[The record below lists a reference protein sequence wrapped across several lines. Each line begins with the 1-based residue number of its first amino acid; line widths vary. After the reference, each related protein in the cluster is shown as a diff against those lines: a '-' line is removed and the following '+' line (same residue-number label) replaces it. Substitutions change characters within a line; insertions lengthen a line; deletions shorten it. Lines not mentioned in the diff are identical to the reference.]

1 MRKQTHFKKV
11 VSFALA
17 AAMAVS
23 VCTAALADE
32 ATNGATN
39 EAAASEQI
47 ETKSADETEN
57 DVDALTAEE
66 GGQPAGLAAEGE
78 TQVENVAYIGEQ
90 GYPSLA
96 AAFAAVQNGEIV
108 LVKQDCDM
116 PDQII
121 ISGNKS
127 VTLDL
132 GDSTVSATNGIH
144 VMNGATLTIK
154 GNGVYKHESNSSNA
168 FNVWGY
174 TTYENDGAID
184 ESKAIRSTVTVESG
198 TITAAGG
205 GAGIGMWGNGA
216 TVNINGGKVESVFK
230 NNDVDGGF
238 AIAGNGIRNGKTCNG
253 GTELNIN
260 GGEITSVQDC
270 AIYLPQIGV
279 TNITGGTIRGWS
291 GIEMD
296 SGTLNISGGK
306 IESTYQGDG
315 TRKYKP
321 AGDGNYNFGAA
332 IAVVSKGNQSAM
344 GYAGH
349 MNVNI
354 TGGEIVS
361 ASYYAI
367 DEYNLPYV
375 QNPDGKQSVA
385 YVDSFKISGDA
396 KIGGAKGAV
405 LSDNIKNFIS
415 SGNFTHEISEDYIAE
430 GKICKVTTDANY
442 PYVVG
447 EKVVDVKPAEPEKTE
462 VAGKTEDIKSE
473 DVDKNKVV
481 NAAAST
487 TITDSADASV
497 SDVAKEVTNSA
508 TVTVRGKDVA
518 IDSTEASEA
527 AKDAISSAVADNK
540 DFDPNA
546 KKKDI
551 TIVAVPKLVV
561 EPKAATDNETDKSM
575 TFDISMVY
583 DVKATVADTVD
594 KMNNQNT
601 VTLEKNK
608 EMPAEQ
614 VPTVAISL
622 DVSALKI
629 PEGQK
634 VFVRHV
640 KEDGTVYYYEAETK
654 TESGIVKT
662 ITFVNP
668 DGFSE
673 FTVMANKTVTVTIDG
688 KEYALSAAD
697 IGKGFEIAK
706 KDYCDWKGVS
716 FKGIEGVYTTLTKE
730 LYDKAANGQKLEGTN
745 VFEQVWFPPEEPT
758 PAPTAAPTATPA
770 PVEAAPATTAAPTAT
785 PDDSQYYT
793 CVACGHHNWTATA
806 DGYKCN
812 TCGHLETKQISGY
825 KNVKGTYAPTASS
838 AKTAAATASTI
849 PQTSDEMP
857 IVPIAIIAIAALLG
871 LGVTAYMKKKQN

>member
-32 ATNGATN
+32 ATTEATKK
-39 EAAASEQI
+39 AAASEQVETQSDG
-47 ETKSADETEN
+47 ETKDKAVMLTGEADPQ
-57 DVDALTAEE
+57 DA
-66 GGQPAGLAAEGE
+66 
-78 TQVENVAYIGEQ
+78 NVAYVDSDTSKTYTTLQDAINN
-90 GYPSLA
+90 A
-96 AAFAAVQNGEIV
+96 ADQVV
-108 LVKQDCDM
+108 LTSDVTE
-116 PDQII
+116 
-121 ISGNKS
+121 S
-127 VTLDL
+127 VTIPAGKSIQLNLNDHKI
-132 GDSTVSATNGIH
+132 TNTADKHTITN
-144 VMNGATLTIK
+144 NGTLTIT
-154 GNGVYKHESNSSNA
+154 GNGTVD
-168 FNVWGY
+168 NVSHGRAALY
-174 TTYENDGAID
+174 NEKDATAI
-184 ESKAIRSTVTVESG
+184 VESG
-198 TITAAGG
+198 TFTRSQEAGTPS
-205 GAGIGMWGNGA
+205 GNGGNSWY
-216 TVNINGGKVESVFK
+216 VVY
-230 NNDVDGGF
+230 NDGTLTF
-238 AIAGNGIRNGKTCNG
+238 NG
-253 GTELNIN
+253 GTVEATGKFSSLVVSGQNNASAVMTIN
-260 GGEITSVQDC
+260 NGNFNNDFIVIKAEGGT
-270 AIYLPQIGV
+270 
-279 TNITGGTIRGWS
+279 TNITGGTFNSPEQTLQSW
-291 GIEMD
+291 D
-296 SGTLNISGGK
+296 SITTVTGGTLNGAISSWVW
-306 IESTYQGDG
+306 ENSTTNGV
-315 TRKYKP
+315 T
-321 AGDGNYNFGAA
+321 
-332 IAVVSKGNQSAM
+332 
-344 GYAGH
+344 
-349 MNVNI
+349 
-354 TGGEIVS
+354 
-361 ASYYAI
+361 
-367 DEYNLPYV
+367 
-375 QNPDGKQSVA
+375 
-385 YVDSFKISGDA
+385 ISGDA
-396 KIGGAKGAV
+396 VVNGNLTAANYDNKSSIASSITINGGKINGELKKRNINDAADATYIGAKFEVTAGTFTKKFSASY
-405 LSDNIKNFIS
+405 LA
-415 SGNFTHEISEDYIAE
+415 SGLALKENADGTY
-430 GKICKVTTDANY
+430 T
-442 PYVVG
+442 VG
-447 EKVVDVKPAEPEKTE
+447 EKTVDTKPAEPEKTE
-462 VAGKTEDIKSE
+462 VSDNAESKVEVKKEDNITASEVVEAAKSTEIVSKD
-473 DVDKNKVV
+473 DATTDKI
-481 NAAAST
+481 SQ
-487 TITDSADASV
+487 
-497 SDVAKEVTNSA
+497 EVTNSA
-508 TVTVRGKDVA
+508 TVTVKGKDVA
-518 IDSTEASEA
+518 IGSTEAAEA
-527 AKDAISSAVADNK
+527 AKGAISAAATDSSKN
-540 DFDPNA
+540 FDPDAEN
-546 KKKDI
+546 KDI

-561 EPKAATDNETDKSM
+561 EPKAAANNDTDVSM
-575 TFDISMVY
+575 TFDIKMLY
-583 DVKATVADTVD
+583 DVKATVADDVKNMTET
-594 KMNNQNT
+594 NT

-608 EMPAEQ
+608 EMPAGQ

-629 PEGQK
+629 PEGLK

-770 PVEAAPATTAAPTAT
+770 PVEAAPAATAAPTAT

-806 DGYKCN
+806 DGYKCD

-838 AKTAAATASTI
+838 AKTAAATTSTI

>member
-32 ATNGATN
+32 ATTEATKK
-39 EAAASEQI
+39 AAASEQVETQSDR
-47 ETKSADETEN
+47 ETKDKAVMLTGEADPQ
-57 DVDALTAEE
+57 DA
-66 GGQPAGLAAEGE
+66 
-78 TQVENVAYIGEQ
+78 NVAYVDNDTSKTYTTLQDAITNANDQ
-90 GYPSLA
+90 
-96 AAFAAVQNGEIV
+96 IV
-108 LVKQDCDM
+108 LTSDVTE
-116 PDQII
+116 
-121 ISGNKS
+121 S
-127 VTLDL
+127 VTIPAGKSIQLNLNDHKI
-132 GDSTVSATNGIH
+132 TNTAGQHTITN
-144 VMNGATLTIK
+144 NGTLTIT
-154 GNGVYKHESNSSNA
+154 GNGTVD
-168 FNVWGY
+168 NVSHACAALY
-174 TTYENDGAID
+174 NEKDATAI
-184 ESKAIRSTVTVESG
+184 VESG
-198 TITAAGG
+198 TFTRSQEAGTPS
-205 GAGIGMWGNGA
+205 GNGGNSWY
-216 TVNINGGKVESVFK
+216 VVY
-230 NNDVDGGF
+230 NDGTLTF
-238 AIAGNGIRNGKTCNG
+238 NG
-253 GTELNIN
+253 GTVEATGKFSSLVVSGQNNASAVMTIN
-260 GGEITSVQDC
+260 NGNFNNDFIVIKAEGGT
-270 AIYLPQIGV
+270 
-279 TNITGGTIRGWS
+279 TNITGGTFNSPEQTLQSW
-291 GIEMD
+291 D
-296 SGTLNISGGK
+296 SITTVTGGTLNGAISSWVW
-306 IESTYQGDG
+306 ENSTTNGV
-315 TRKYKP
+315 T
-321 AGDGNYNFGAA
+321 
-332 IAVVSKGNQSAM
+332 
-344 GYAGH
+344 
-349 MNVNI
+349 
-354 TGGEIVS
+354 
-361 ASYYAI
+361 
-367 DEYNLPYV
+367 
-375 QNPDGKQSVA
+375 
-385 YVDSFKISGDA
+385 ISGDA
-396 KIGGAKGAV
+396 VVNGNLTAANYDNKSSIASSITINGGKINGELKKRNIDDAADATYTGAK
-405 LSDNIKNFIS
+405 F
-415 SGNFTHEISEDYIAE
+415 
-430 GKICKVTTDANY
+430 KVTAGTFTKKFSASYLASGLALKENADGTY
-442 PYVVG
+442 TVG
-447 EKVVDVKPAEPEKTE
+447 EKTVETKPAEPEKTE
-462 VAGKTEDIKSE
+462 VSDNAESKVEVKKEDNITASEVVEAAKSTEIVSKD
-473 DVDKNKVV
+473 DATTDKI
-481 NAAAST
+481 SQ
-487 TITDSADASV
+487 
-497 SDVAKEVTNSA
+497 EVTNSA
-508 TVTVRGKDVA
+508 TVTVKGKDVA
-518 IDSTEASEA
+518 IGSTEAAEA
-527 AKDAISSAVADNK
+527 AKDAISAAATDSSKN
-540 DFDPNA
+540 FDPDAEN
-546 KKKDI
+546 KDI

-561 EPKAATDNETDKSM
+561 EPKAAANNDTDVSM
-575 TFDISMVY
+575 TFDIKMLY
-583 DVKATVADTVD
+583 DVKATVADDVKNMTES
-594 KMNNQNT
+594 NT

-654 TESGIVKT
+654 TENGIVKT

-770 PVEAAPATTAAPTAT
+770 PVEAAPAATAAPTAT

-806 DGYKCN
+806 DGYKCD

-825 KNVKGTYAPTASS
+825 KNVKGTYAPTVSS
-838 AKTAAATASTI
+838 AKTAAATDSTI

>member
-32 ATNGATN
+32 ATTEATKK
-39 EAAASEQI
+39 AAASEQVETQSDG
-47 ETKSADETEN
+47 ETKDKAVMLTGEADPQ
-57 DVDALTAEE
+57 DA
-66 GGQPAGLAAEGE
+66 
-78 TQVENVAYIGEQ
+78 NVAYVDSDTSKTYTTLQDAINN
-90 GYPSLA
+90 A
-96 AAFAAVQNGEIV
+96 ANQVV
-108 LVKQDCDM
+108 LTSNVTE
-116 PDQII
+116 
-121 ISGNKS
+121 S
-127 VTLDL
+127 VTIPAGKSIQLNLNDHKI
-132 GDSTVSATNGIH
+132 TNTADKHTITN
-144 VMNGATLTIK
+144 NGTLTIT
-154 GNGVYKHESNSSNA
+154 GNGTVD
-168 FNVWGY
+168 NVSHGRAALY
-174 TTYENDGAID
+174 NEKDATAI
-184 ESKAIRSTVTVESG
+184 VESG
-198 TITAAGG
+198 TFTRSQEAGTPS
-205 GAGIGMWGNGA
+205 GNGGNSWY
-216 TVNINGGKVESVFK
+216 VVY
-230 NNDVDGGF
+230 NDGTLTF
-238 AIAGNGIRNGKTCNG
+238 NG
-253 GTELNIN
+253 GTVEATGKFSSLVVSGQNNASAVMTIN
-260 GGEITSVQDC
+260 NGNFNNDFIVIKAEGGT
-270 AIYLPQIGV
+270 
-279 TNITGGTIRGWS
+279 TNITGGTFNSPEQTLQSW
-291 GIEMD
+291 D
-296 SGTLNISGGK
+296 SITTVTGGTLNGAISSWVW
-306 IESTYQGDG
+306 ENSTTNGV
-315 TRKYKP
+315 T
-321 AGDGNYNFGAA
+321 
-332 IAVVSKGNQSAM
+332 
-344 GYAGH
+344 
-349 MNVNI
+349 
-354 TGGEIVS
+354 
-361 ASYYAI
+361 
-367 DEYNLPYV
+367 
-375 QNPDGKQSVA
+375 
-385 YVDSFKISGDA
+385 ISGDA
-396 KIGGAKGAV
+396 VVNGNLTAANYDNKSSIASSITINGGKINGELKKRNIDDAADATYTGAKFEVTAGTFTKKFSASY
-405 LSDNIKNFIS
+405 LA
-415 SGNFTHEISEDYIAE
+415 SGLALKENADGTY
-430 GKICKVTTDANY
+430 T
-442 PYVVG
+442 VG
-447 EKVVDVKPAEPEKTE
+447 EKTVDTKPAKPEKTE
-462 VAGKTEDIKSE
+462 VSDNAESKVEVKKEDNITASEVVEAAKSTEIVSKD
-473 DVDKNKVV
+473 DATTDKI
-481 NAAAST
+481 SQ
-487 TITDSADASV
+487 
-497 SDVAKEVTNSA
+497 EVTNSA
-508 TVTVRGKDVA
+508 TVTVKGKDVA
-518 IDSTEASEA
+518 IGSTEAAEA
-527 AKDAISSAVADNK
+527 AKGAISAAATDSSKN
-540 DFDPNA
+540 FDPDAEN
-546 KKKDI
+546 KDI

-561 EPKAATDNETDKSM
+561 EPKAAANNDTDVSM
-575 TFDISMVY
+575 TFDIKMLY
-583 DVKATVADTVD
+583 DVKATVADDVKNMTET
-594 KMNNQNT
+594 NT

-629 PEGQK
+629 PADQK

-770 PVEAAPATTAAPTAT
+770 PVEAAPAATAAPTAT

-806 DGYKCN
+806 DGYKCD

-825 KNVKGTYAPTASS
+825 KNVKGTYAPTVSS

-871 LGVTAYMKKKQN
+871 LGVTAYMKKKRN

>member
-32 ATNGATN
+32 ATTEATKK
-39 EAAASEQI
+39 AAASAQVETQSDE
-47 ETKSADETEN
+47 ETKDKAVMLTGEADPQ
-57 DVDALTAEE
+57 DA
-66 GGQPAGLAAEGE
+66 
-78 TQVENVAYIGEQ
+78 NVAYVDSDTSKTYTTLQDAINN
-90 GYPSLA
+90 A
-96 AAFAAVQNGEIV
+96 ADQVV
-108 LVKQDCDM
+108 LTSNVTE
-116 PDQII
+116 
-121 ISGNKS
+121 S
-127 VTLDL
+127 VTIPAGKSIQLNLNDHKI
-132 GDSTVSATNGIH
+132 TNTADKHTITN
-144 VMNGATLTIK
+144 NGTLTIT
-154 GNGVYKHESNSSNA
+154 GNGTVD
-168 FNVWGY
+168 NVSHACAALY
-174 TTYENDGAID
+174 NEKDATAI
-184 ESKAIRSTVTVESG
+184 VESG
-198 TITAAGG
+198 TFTRSQEAGTPS
-205 GAGIGMWGNGA
+205 GNGGNSWY
-216 TVNINGGKVESVFK
+216 VVY
-230 NNDVDGGF
+230 NDGTLTF
-238 AIAGNGIRNGKTCNG
+238 NG
-253 GTELNIN
+253 GTVEATGKFSSLVVSGQNNASAVMTIN
-260 GGEITSVQDC
+260 NGNFNNDFIVIKAEGGT
-270 AIYLPQIGV
+270 
-279 TNITGGTIRGWS
+279 TNITGGTFNSPEQTLQSW
-291 GIEMD
+291 D
-296 SGTLNISGGK
+296 SITTVTGGTLNGAISSWVW
-306 IESTYQGDG
+306 ENSTTNGV
-315 TRKYKP
+315 T
-321 AGDGNYNFGAA
+321 
-332 IAVVSKGNQSAM
+332 
-344 GYAGH
+344 
-349 MNVNI
+349 
-354 TGGEIVS
+354 
-361 ASYYAI
+361 
-367 DEYNLPYV
+367 
-375 QNPDGKQSVA
+375 
-385 YVDSFKISGDA
+385 ISGDA
-396 KIGGAKGAV
+396 VVNGNLTAANYDNKSSIASSITINGGKINGELKKRNINDAADATYIGAKFEVTAGTFTKKFSASY
-405 LSDNIKNFIS
+405 LA
-415 SGNFTHEISEDYIAE
+415 SGLALKENADGTY
-430 GKICKVTTDANY
+430 T
-442 PYVVG
+442 VG
-447 EKVVDVKPAEPEKTE
+447 EKTVDTKPAEPEKTE
-462 VAGKTEDIKSE
+462 VSDNAESKVEVKKEDNITASEVVEAAKSTEIVSKD
-473 DVDKNKVV
+473 DATTDKI
-481 NAAAST
+481 SQ
-487 TITDSADASV
+487 
-497 SDVAKEVTNSA
+497 EVTNSA
-508 TVTVRGKDVA
+508 TVTVKGKDVA
-518 IDSTEASEA
+518 IGSTEAAEA
-527 AKDAISSAVADNK
+527 AKGAISAAATDSSKN
-540 DFDPNA
+540 FDPDAEN
-546 KKKDI
+546 KDI

-561 EPKAATDNETDKSM
+561 EPKAAANNDTDVSM
-575 TFDISMVY
+575 TFDIKMLY
-583 DVKATVADTVD
+583 DVKATVADDVKNMTES
-594 KMNNQNT
+594 NT

-622 DVSALKI
+622 NVSALKI

-640 KEDGTVYYYEAETK
+640 KDDGTVYYYEAETK

-673 FTVMANKTVTVTIDG
+673 FTVMANKSVTVTIDG

-770 PVEAAPATTAAPTAT
+770 PVEAAPAATAAPTAT

-806 DGYKCN
+806 DGYKCD

>member
-32 ATNGATN
+32 ATTEATKK
-39 EAAASEQI
+39 AAASEQVETQSDG
-47 ETKSADETEN
+47 ETKDKAVMLTGEADPQ
-57 DVDALTAEE
+57 DA
-66 GGQPAGLAAEGE
+66 
-78 TQVENVAYIGEQ
+78 NVAYVDSDTSKTYTTLQDAINN
-90 GYPSLA
+90 A
-96 AAFAAVQNGEIV
+96 ADQVV
-108 LVKQDCDM
+108 LTSNVTE
-116 PDQII
+116 
-121 ISGNKS
+121 S
-127 VTLDL
+127 VTIPAGKSIQLNLNDHKI
-132 GDSTVSATNGIH
+132 TNTADKHTITN
-144 VMNGATLTIK
+144 NGTLTIT
-154 GNGVYKHESNSSNA
+154 GNGTVD
-168 FNVWGY
+168 NVSHGRAALY
-174 TTYENDGAID
+174 NEKDATAI
-184 ESKAIRSTVTVESG
+184 VESG
-198 TITAAGG
+198 TFTRSQEAGTPS
-205 GAGIGMWGNGA
+205 GNGGNSWY
-216 TVNINGGKVESVFK
+216 VVY
-230 NNDVDGGF
+230 NDGTLTF
-238 AIAGNGIRNGKTCNG
+238 NG
-253 GTELNIN
+253 GTVEATGKFSSLVVSGQNNASAVMTIN
-260 GGEITSVQDC
+260 NGNFNNDFIVIKAEGGT
-270 AIYLPQIGV
+270 
-279 TNITGGTIRGWS
+279 TNITGGTFNSPEQTLQSW
-291 GIEMD
+291 D
-296 SGTLNISGGK
+296 SITTVTGGTLNGAISSWVW
-306 IESTYQGDG
+306 ENSTTNGV
-315 TRKYKP
+315 T
-321 AGDGNYNFGAA
+321 
-332 IAVVSKGNQSAM
+332 
-344 GYAGH
+344 
-349 MNVNI
+349 
-354 TGGEIVS
+354 
-361 ASYYAI
+361 
-367 DEYNLPYV
+367 
-375 QNPDGKQSVA
+375 
-385 YVDSFKISGDA
+385 ISGDA
-396 KIGGAKGAV
+396 VVNGNLTAANYDNKSSIASSITINGGKINGELKKRNIDDAADATYTGAKFEVTAGTFTKKFSASY
-405 LSDNIKNFIS
+405 LA
-415 SGNFTHEISEDYIAE
+415 SGLALKENADGTY
-430 GKICKVTTDANY
+430 T
-442 PYVVG
+442 VG
-447 EKVVDVKPAEPEKTE
+447 EKTVDTKPAEPEKTE
-462 VAGKTEDIKSE
+462 VPDNAESKVEVKKEDNITASEVVDAAKSTEIVSKGDATT
-473 DVDKNKVV
+473 DKI
-481 NAAAST
+481 SQ
-487 TITDSADASV
+487 
-497 SDVAKEVTNSA
+497 EVTNSA
-508 TVTVRGKDVA
+508 TVTVSGKDVA
-518 IDSTEASEA
+518 IGSTEAAEA
-527 AKDAISSAVADNK
+527 AKVAISAAATDSSKN
-540 DFDPNA
+540 FDPDAEN
-546 KKKDI
+546 KDI

-561 EPKAATDNETDKSM
+561 EPKAAANNDTDVSM
-575 TFDISMVY
+575 TFDIKMLY
-583 DVKATVADTVD
+583 DVKATVADDVKNMTES
-594 KMNNQNT
+594 NT

-673 FTVMANKTVTVTIDG
+673 FTVMANKSVTVTIDG

-770 PVEAAPATTAAPTAT
+770 PVEAAPAATAAPTAT

-806 DGYKCN
+806 DGYKCD
-812 TCGHLETKQISGY
+812 TCGHLETKHISGY

>member
-32 ATNGATN
+32 ATTEATK
-39 EAAASEQI
+39 EAAASEQVETQSDG
-47 ETKSADETEN
+47 ETKDKA
-57 DVDALTAEE
+57 VMLT
-66 GGQPAGLAAEGE
+66 GE
-78 TQVENVAYIGEQ
+78 TDPQDANVAYVDNDTNNAYKTLQDAITNANDQ
-90 GYPSLA
+90 
-96 AAFAAVQNGEIV
+96 IV
-108 LVKQDCDM
+108 LTSDVTE
-116 PDQII
+116 
-121 ISGNKS
+121 S
-127 VTLDL
+127 VTIPAGKSIQLNLNDHKI
-132 GDSTVSATNGIH
+132 TNTAGQHTITN
-144 VMNGATLTIK
+144 NGTLTIA
-154 GNGVYKHESNSSNA
+154 GNGTVD
-168 FNVWGY
+168 NVSHGRAALY
-174 TTYENDGAID
+174 NEKDATAI
-184 ESKAIRSTVTVESG
+184 VESG
-198 TITAAGG
+198 TFTRSQEAGTPS
-205 GAGIGMWGNGA
+205 GNGGNSWY
-216 TVNINGGKVESVFK
+216 VVY
-230 NNDVDGGF
+230 NDGTLTF
-238 AIAGNGIRNGKTCNG
+238 NG
-253 GTELNIN
+253 GTVEATGKFSSLVVSGQKDSSAVMTIN
-260 GGEITSVQDC
+260 NGNFNNDFIVIKAEGGT
-270 AIYLPQIGV
+270 
-279 TNITGGTIRGWS
+279 TNITGGTFNSPEQTLQSW
-291 GIEMD
+291 D
-296 SGTLNISGGK
+296 SITTVTGGTLNGAISSWVW
-306 IESTYQGDG
+306 EDSTTNGV
-315 TRKYKP
+315 T
-321 AGDGNYNFGAA
+321 
-332 IAVVSKGNQSAM
+332 
-344 GYAGH
+344 
-349 MNVNI
+349 
-354 TGGEIVS
+354 
-361 ASYYAI
+361 
-367 DEYNLPYV
+367 
-375 QNPDGKQSVA
+375 
-385 YVDSFKISGDA
+385 ISGDA
-396 KIGGAKGAV
+396 VVNGNLTAANYDNKSSIASSITINGGKINGELKKRNIDDAADATYTGAKFEVTAGTFTKKFSASY
-405 LSDNIKNFIS
+405 LA
-415 SGNFTHEISEDYIAE
+415 SGLALKENADGTY
-430 GKICKVTTDANY
+430 T
-442 PYVVG
+442 VG
-447 EKVVDVKPAEPEKTE
+447 EKTVDTKPAEPGKTE
-462 VAGKTEDIKSE
+462 VSDNAESKVEVKKEDNITASEVVDAAKSTEIVSKD
-473 DVDKNKVV
+473 DATTDKI
-481 NAAAST
+481 SQ
-487 TITDSADASV
+487 
-497 SDVAKEVTNSA
+497 EVTNSA
-508 TVTVRGKDVA
+508 TVTVKGKDVA

-527 AKDAISSAVADNK
+527 AKGAISAAATDSSKN
-540 DFDPNA
+540 FDPDAEN
-546 KKKDI
+546 KDI

-561 EPKAATDNETDKSM
+561 EPKAAANNDTDVSM
-575 TFDISMVY
+575 TFDIKMLY
-583 DVKATVADTVD
+583 DVKATVADDVKNMTES
-594 KMNNQNT
+594 NT

-654 TESGIVKT
+654 TENGIVKT

-806 DGYKCN
+806 DGYKCD
-812 TCGHLETKQISGY
+812 TCGHLETKQISSY

>member
-32 ATNGATN
+32 ATTEATKK
-39 EAAASEQI
+39 AAASEQVETQSDG
-47 ETKSADETEN
+47 ETKDKAVMLTGEADPQ
-57 DVDALTAEE
+57 DA
-66 GGQPAGLAAEGE
+66 
-78 TQVENVAYIGEQ
+78 NVAYVDSDTSKTYTTLQDAINN
-90 GYPSLA
+90 A
-96 AAFAAVQNGEIV
+96 ADQVV
-108 LVKQDCDM
+108 LTSNVTE
-116 PDQII
+116 
-121 ISGNKS
+121 S
-127 VTLDL
+127 VTIPAGKSIQLNLNDHKI
-132 GDSTVSATNGIH
+132 TNTADKHTITN
-144 VMNGATLTIK
+144 NGTLTIT
-154 GNGVYKHESNSSNA
+154 GNGTVD
-168 FNVWGY
+168 NVSHGRAALY
-174 TTYENDGAID
+174 NEKDATAI
-184 ESKAIRSTVTVESG
+184 VESG
-198 TITAAGG
+198 TFTRSQEAGTPS
-205 GAGIGMWGNGA
+205 GNGGNSWY
-216 TVNINGGKVESVFK
+216 VVY
-230 NNDVDGGF
+230 NDGTLTF
-238 AIAGNGIRNGKTCNG
+238 NG
-253 GTELNIN
+253 GTVEATGKFSSLVVSGQNNASAVMTIN
-260 GGEITSVQDC
+260 NGNFNNDFIVIKAEGGT
-270 AIYLPQIGV
+270 
-279 TNITGGTIRGWS
+279 TNITGGTFNSPEQTLQSW
-291 GIEMD
+291 D
-296 SGTLNISGGK
+296 SITTVTGGTLNGAISSWVW
-306 IESTYQGDG
+306 ENSTTNGV
-315 TRKYKP
+315 T
-321 AGDGNYNFGAA
+321 
-332 IAVVSKGNQSAM
+332 
-344 GYAGH
+344 
-349 MNVNI
+349 
-354 TGGEIVS
+354 
-361 ASYYAI
+361 
-367 DEYNLPYV
+367 
-375 QNPDGKQSVA
+375 
-385 YVDSFKISGDA
+385 ISGDA
-396 KIGGAKGAV
+396 VVNGNLTAANYDNKSSIASSITINGGKINGELKKRNIDDAADATYTGAKFEVTAGTFTKKFSASY
-405 LSDNIKNFIS
+405 LA
-415 SGNFTHEISEDYIAE
+415 SGLALKENADGTY
-430 GKICKVTTDANY
+430 T
-442 PYVVG
+442 VG
-447 EKVVDVKPAEPEKTE
+447 EKTVDTKPAKPEKTE
-462 VAGKTEDIKSE
+462 VSDNAESKVEVKKEDNITASEVVEAAKSTEIVSKD
-473 DVDKNKVV
+473 DATTDKI
-481 NAAAST
+481 SQ
-487 TITDSADASV
+487 
-497 SDVAKEVTNSA
+497 EVTNSA
-508 TVTVRGKDVA
+508 TVTVKGKDVA
-518 IDSTEASEA
+518 IGSTEAAEA
-527 AKDAISSAVADNK
+527 AKGAISAAATDSSKN
-540 DFDPNA
+540 FDPDAEN
-546 KKKDI
+546 KDI

-561 EPKAATDNETDKSM
+561 EPKAAANNDTNVSM
-575 TFDISMVY
+575 TFDIKMLY
-583 DVKATVADTVD
+583 DVKATVADDVKNMTET
-594 KMNNQNT
+594 NT

-640 KEDGTVYYYEAETK
+640 KEDGTVYYYETETK
-654 TESGIVKT
+654 TENGIVKT

-770 PVEAAPATTAAPTAT
+770 PVEAAPAATAAPTATPAPT

-806 DGYKCN
+806 DGYKCD
-812 TCGHLETKQISGY
+812 TCGHLETKQISGC

>member
-47 ETKSADETEN
+47 KTQSDWETKDKAVMLTGEADPQ
-57 DVDALTAEE
+57 DA
-66 GGQPAGLAAEGE
+66 
-78 TQVENVAYIGEQ
+78 NVAYVDSDTSKTYTTLQDAITNAKDQ
-90 GYPSLA
+90 
-96 AAFAAVQNGEIV
+96 VV
-108 LVKQDCDM
+108 LTSDVTE
-116 PDQII
+116 
-121 ISGNKS
+121 S
-127 VTLDL
+127 VTIPAGKSIQLNLNDHKI
-132 GDSTVSATNGIH
+132 TNTADKHTITN
-144 VMNGATLTIK
+144 NGTLTIA
-154 GNGVYKHESNSSNA
+154 GNGTVD
-168 FNVWGY
+168 NVSHGRAALY
-174 TTYENDGAID
+174 NEKDATAI
-184 ESKAIRSTVTVESG
+184 VESG
-198 TITAAGG
+198 TFTRSQEAGTPS
-205 GAGIGMWGNGA
+205 GNGGNSWY
-216 TVNINGGKVESVFK
+216 VVY
-230 NNDVDGGF
+230 NDGTLTF
-238 AIAGNGIRNGKTCNG
+238 NG
-253 GTELNIN
+253 GTVEATGKFSSLVVSGQNNASAVMTIN
-260 GGEITSVQDC
+260 NGNFNNDFIVIKAEGGT
-270 AIYLPQIGV
+270 
-279 TNITGGTIRGWS
+279 TNITGGTFNSPEQTLQSW
-291 GIEMD
+291 D
-296 SGTLNISGGK
+296 SITTVTGGTLNGAISSWVW
-306 IESTYQGDG
+306 EDSTTNGV
-315 TRKYKP
+315 T
-321 AGDGNYNFGAA
+321 
-332 IAVVSKGNQSAM
+332 
-344 GYAGH
+344 
-349 MNVNI
+349 
-354 TGGEIVS
+354 
-361 ASYYAI
+361 
-367 DEYNLPYV
+367 
-375 QNPDGKQSVA
+375 
-385 YVDSFKISGDA
+385 ISGDA
-396 KIGGAKGAV
+396 VVNGNLTAANYDNKSSIASSITINGGKINGELKKRNIDDAADATYTGAKFEVTAGTFTKKFSASY
-405 LSDNIKNFIS
+405 LA
-415 SGNFTHEISEDYIAE
+415 SGLALKENADGTY
-430 GKICKVTTDANY
+430 T
-442 PYVVG
+442 VG
-447 EKVVDVKPAEPEKTE
+447 EKTVETKPAEPEKTE
-462 VAGKTEDIKSE
+462 VSDNAESKVEVKKEDNITASEVVEAAKSTEIVSKD
-473 DVDKNKVV
+473 DATTDKI
-481 NAAAST
+481 SQ
-487 TITDSADASV
+487 
-497 SDVAKEVTNSA
+497 EVTNSA
-508 TVTVRGKDVA
+508 TVTVKGKDVA
-518 IDSTEASEA
+518 IGSTEAAEA
-527 AKDAISSAVADNK
+527 AKGAISAAATDSSKN
-540 DFDPNA
+540 FDPDAEN
-546 KKKDI
+546 KDI

-561 EPKAATDNETDKSM
+561 EPKAAANNDTDVSM
-575 TFDISMVY
+575 TFDIKMLY
-583 DVKATVADTVD
+583 DVKATVADDVKNMTET
-594 KMNNQNT
+594 NT

-608 EMPAEQ
+608 EMPAGQ

-770 PVEAAPATTAAPTAT
+770 PVEAAPAATAAPTAT

-806 DGYKCN
+806 DGYKCD

-838 AKTAAATASTI
+838 AKTAAATTSTI

>member
-32 ATNGATN
+32 ATTEATKK
-39 EAAASEQI
+39 AAASEQVETQSDG
-47 ETKSADETEN
+47 ETKDKAVMLTGEADPQ
-57 DVDALTAEE
+57 DA
-66 GGQPAGLAAEGE
+66 
-78 TQVENVAYIGEQ
+78 NVAYVDSDTSKTYTTLQDAINN
-90 GYPSLA
+90 A
-96 AAFAAVQNGEIV
+96 ADQVV
-108 LVKQDCDM
+108 LTSNVTE
-116 PDQII
+116 
-121 ISGNKS
+121 S
-127 VTLDL
+127 VTIPAGKSIQLNLNDHKI
-132 GDSTVSATNGIH
+132 TNTADKHTITN
-144 VMNGATLTIK
+144 NGTLTIT
-154 GNGVYKHESNSSNA
+154 GNGTVD
-168 FNVWGY
+168 NVSHGRAALY
-174 TTYENDGAID
+174 NEKDATAI
-184 ESKAIRSTVTVESG
+184 VESG
-198 TITAAGG
+198 TFTRSQEAGTPS
-205 GAGIGMWGNGA
+205 GNGGNSLY
-216 TVNINGGKVESVFK
+216 VVY
-230 NNDVDGGF
+230 NDGTLTF
-238 AIAGNGIRNGKTCNG
+238 NG
-253 GTELNIN
+253 GTVEATGKFSSLVVSGQNNASAVMTIN
-260 GGEITSVQDC
+260 NGNFNNDFIVIKADGGT
-270 AIYLPQIGV
+270 
-279 TNITGGTIRGWS
+279 TNITGGTFNSPEQTLQSW
-291 GIEMD
+291 D
-296 SGTLNISGGK
+296 SITTVTGGTLNGAISSWVW
-306 IESTYQGDG
+306 ENSTTNGV
-315 TRKYKP
+315 T
-321 AGDGNYNFGAA
+321 
-332 IAVVSKGNQSAM
+332 
-344 GYAGH
+344 
-349 MNVNI
+349 
-354 TGGEIVS
+354 
-361 ASYYAI
+361 
-367 DEYNLPYV
+367 
-375 QNPDGKQSVA
+375 
-385 YVDSFKISGDA
+385 ISGDA
-396 KIGGAKGAV
+396 VVNGNLTAANYDNKSSIASSITINGGKINGELKKRNIDDAADATYTGAKFEVTAGTFTKKFSASY
-405 LSDNIKNFIS
+405 LA
-415 SGNFTHEISEDYIAE
+415 SGLALKENADGTY
-430 GKICKVTTDANY
+430 T
-442 PYVVG
+442 VG
-447 EKVVDVKPAEPEKTE
+447 EKTVDTKPAKPEKTE
-462 VAGKTEDIKSE
+462 VSDNAESKVEVKKEDNITASEVVEAAKSTEIVSKD
-473 DVDKNKVV
+473 DATTDKI
-481 NAAAST
+481 SQ
-487 TITDSADASV
+487 
-497 SDVAKEVTNSA
+497 EVTNSA
-508 TVTVRGKDVA
+508 TVTVNGKDVA
-518 IDSTEASEA
+518 IDSTEAAEA
-527 AKDAISSAVADNK
+527 AKGAISAAATDSSKN
-540 DFDPNA
+540 FDPDAEN
-546 KKKDI
+546 KDI

-561 EPKAATDNETDKSM
+561 EPKAAANNDTDVSM
-575 TFDISMVY
+575 TFDIKMLY
-583 DVKATVADTVD
+583 DVKATVADDVKNMTET
-594 KMNNQNT
+594 NT

-629 PEGQK
+629 PADQK

-770 PVEAAPATTAAPTAT
+770 PVEAAPAATAAPTAT

-806 DGYKCN
+806 DGYKCD

-838 AKTAAATASTI
+838 AKTAAATTSTI

-871 LGVTAYMKKKQN
+871 LGVTAYMKKKRN

>member
-32 ATNGATN
+32 ATTEATKK
-39 EAAASEQI
+39 AAASEQVETQSDG
-47 ETKSADETEN
+47 ETKDKAVMLTGEADPQ
-57 DVDALTAEE
+57 DA
-66 GGQPAGLAAEGE
+66 
-78 TQVENVAYIGEQ
+78 NVAYVDSDTSKTYTTLQDAINN
-90 GYPSLA
+90 A
-96 AAFAAVQNGEIV
+96 ADQVV
-108 LVKQDCDM
+108 LTSNVTE
-116 PDQII
+116 
-121 ISGNKS
+121 S
-127 VTLDL
+127 VTIPAGKSIQLNLNDHKI
-132 GDSTVSATNGIH
+132 TNTADKHTITN
-144 VMNGATLTIK
+144 NGTLTIT
-154 GNGVYKHESNSSNA
+154 GNGTVD
-168 FNVWGY
+168 NVSHGRAALY
-174 TTYENDGAID
+174 NEKDATAI
-184 ESKAIRSTVTVESG
+184 VESG
-198 TITAAGG
+198 TFTRSQEAGTPS
-205 GAGIGMWGNGA
+205 GNGGNSWY
-216 TVNINGGKVESVFK
+216 VVY
-230 NNDVDGGF
+230 NDGTLTF
-238 AIAGNGIRNGKTCNG
+238 NG
-253 GTELNIN
+253 GTVEATGKFSSLVVSGQSNASAVMTIN
-260 GGEITSVQDC
+260 NGNFNNDFIVIKAEGGT
-270 AIYLPQIGV
+270 
-279 TNITGGTIRGWS
+279 TNITGGTFNSPEQTLQSW
-291 GIEMD
+291 D
-296 SGTLNISGGK
+296 SITTVTGGTLNGAISSWVW
-306 IESTYQGDG
+306 ENSTTNGV
-315 TRKYKP
+315 T
-321 AGDGNYNFGAA
+321 
-332 IAVVSKGNQSAM
+332 
-344 GYAGH
+344 
-349 MNVNI
+349 
-354 TGGEIVS
+354 
-361 ASYYAI
+361 
-367 DEYNLPYV
+367 
-375 QNPDGKQSVA
+375 
-385 YVDSFKISGDA
+385 ISGDA
-396 KIGGAKGAV
+396 VVNGNLTAANYDNKSSIASSITINGGKINGELKKRNIDDAADATYTGAKFEVTAGTFTKKFSASY
-405 LSDNIKNFIS
+405 LA
-415 SGNFTHEISEDYIAE
+415 SGLALKENADGTY
-430 GKICKVTTDANY
+430 T
-442 PYVVG
+442 VG
-447 EKVVDVKPAEPEKTE
+447 EKTVDTKPAKPEKTE
-462 VAGKTEDIKSE
+462 VSDNAESKVEVKKEDNITASEVVEAAKSTEIVSKD
-473 DVDKNKVV
+473 DATTDKI
-481 NAAAST
+481 SQ
-487 TITDSADASV
+487 
-497 SDVAKEVTNSA
+497 EVTNSA
-508 TVTVRGKDVA
+508 TVTVKGKDVA
-518 IDSTEASEA
+518 IGSTEAAEA
-527 AKDAISSAVADNK
+527 AKGAISAAATDSSKN
-540 DFDPNA
+540 FDPDAEN
-546 KKKDI
+546 KDI

-561 EPKAATDNETDKSM
+561 EPKAAANNDTDVSM
-575 TFDISMVY
+575 TFDIKMLY
-583 DVKATVADTVD
+583 DVKATVADDVKNMTET
-594 KMNNQNT
+594 NT

-629 PEGQK
+629 PADQK

-770 PVEAAPATTAAPTAT
+770 PVEAAPAATAAPTAT

-806 DGYKCN
+806 DGYKCD

-825 KNVKGTYAPTASS
+825 KNVKGTYAPTVSS

-871 LGVTAYMKKKQN
+871 LGVTAYMKKKRN

>member
-32 ATNGATN
+32 ATTEATKK
-39 EAAASEQI
+39 AAASEQVETQSDR
-47 ETKSADETEN
+47 ETKDKAVMLTGEADPQ
-57 DVDALTAEE
+57 DA
-66 GGQPAGLAAEGE
+66 
-78 TQVENVAYIGEQ
+78 NVAYVDNDTSKTYTTLQDAITNANDQ
-90 GYPSLA
+90 
-96 AAFAAVQNGEIV
+96 IV
-108 LVKQDCDM
+108 LTSDVTE
-116 PDQII
+116 
-121 ISGNKS
+121 S
-127 VTLDL
+127 VTIPAGKSIQLNLNDHKI
-132 GDSTVSATNGIH
+132 TNTAGQHTITN
-144 VMNGATLTIK
+144 NGTLTIT
-154 GNGVYKHESNSSNA
+154 GNGTVD
-168 FNVWGY
+168 NVSHACAALY
-174 TTYENDGAID
+174 NEKDATAI
-184 ESKAIRSTVTVESG
+184 VESG
-198 TITAAGG
+198 TFTRSQEAGTPS
-205 GAGIGMWGNGA
+205 GNGGNSWY
-216 TVNINGGKVESVFK
+216 VVY
-230 NNDVDGGF
+230 NDGTLTF
-238 AIAGNGIRNGKTCNG
+238 NG
-253 GTELNIN
+253 GTVEATGKFSSLVVSGQNNASAVMTIN
-260 GGEITSVQDC
+260 NGNFNNDFIVIKAEGGT
-270 AIYLPQIGV
+270 
-279 TNITGGTIRGWS
+279 TNITGGTFNSPEQTLQSW
-291 GIEMD
+291 D
-296 SGTLNISGGK
+296 SITTVTGGTLNGAISSWVW
-306 IESTYQGDG
+306 ENSTTNGV
-315 TRKYKP
+315 T
-321 AGDGNYNFGAA
+321 
-332 IAVVSKGNQSAM
+332 
-344 GYAGH
+344 
-349 MNVNI
+349 
-354 TGGEIVS
+354 
-361 ASYYAI
+361 
-367 DEYNLPYV
+367 
-375 QNPDGKQSVA
+375 
-385 YVDSFKISGDA
+385 ISGDA
-396 KIGGAKGAV
+396 VVNGNLTAANYDNKSSIASSITINGGKINGELKKRNIDDAADATYTGAK
-405 LSDNIKNFIS
+405 F
-415 SGNFTHEISEDYIAE
+415 
-430 GKICKVTTDANY
+430 KVTAGTFTKKFSASYLASGLALKENADGTY
-442 PYVVG
+442 TVG
-447 EKVVDVKPAEPEKTE
+447 EKTVETKPAEPEKTE
-462 VAGKTEDIKSE
+462 VSDNAESKVEVKKEDNITASEVVEAAKSTEIVSKD
-473 DVDKNKVV
+473 DATTDKI
-481 NAAAST
+481 SQ
-487 TITDSADASV
+487 
-497 SDVAKEVTNSA
+497 EVTNSA
-508 TVTVRGKDVA
+508 TVTVKGKDVA
-518 IDSTEASEA
+518 IGSTEAAEA
-527 AKDAISSAVADNK
+527 AKDAISAAATDSSKN
-540 DFDPNA
+540 FDPDAEN
-546 KKKDI
+546 KDI

-561 EPKAATDNETDKSM
+561 EPKAAANNDTDVSM
-575 TFDISMVY
+575 TFDIKMLY
-583 DVKATVADTVD
+583 DVKATVADDVKNMTES
-594 KMNNQNT
+594 NT

-654 TESGIVKT
+654 TENGIVKT

-770 PVEAAPATTAAPTAT
+770 PVEAAPAATAAPTAT

-806 DGYKCN
+806 DGYKCD

-871 LGVTAYMKKKQN
+871 LGGTAYMKKKQN

>member
-32 ATNGATN
+32 ATNGATK
-39 EAAASEQI
+39 EAPASEQI
-47 ETKSADETEN
+47 ETQSD
-57 DVDALTAEE
+57 
-66 GGQPAGLAAEGE
+66 GE
-78 TQVENVAYIGEQ
+78 TKDKAVMLTGEADPQDANVAYVDSDTSKTYTTLQDAITDAKDQ
-90 GYPSLA
+90 
-96 AAFAAVQNGEIV
+96 VV
-108 LVKQDCDM
+108 LTSDVTE
-116 PDQII
+116 
-121 ISGNKS
+121 S
-127 VTLDL
+127 VTIPAGKSIQLNLNDHKI
-132 GDSTVSATNGIH
+132 TNTADKHTITN
-144 VMNGATLTIK
+144 NGTLT
-154 GNGVYKHESNSSNA
+154 
-168 FNVWGY
+168 
-174 TTYENDGAID
+174 
-184 ESKAIRSTVTVESG
+184 
-198 TITAAGG
+198 
-205 GAGIGMWGNGA
+205 
-216 TVNINGGKVESVFK
+216 
-230 NNDVDGGF
+230 
-238 AIAGNGIRNGKTCNG
+238 IAGNGTVDNVSHGCAALYNEKDATAIVESGAFTRSQEAGTPSGNGGNSWYVVYNDGTLTFNG
-253 GTELNIN
+253 GTVEATGKFSSLVVSGQNNASAVMTIN
-260 GGEITSVQDC
+260 NGNFNNDFIVIKAEGGT
-270 AIYLPQIGV
+270 
-279 TNITGGTIRGWS
+279 TNITGGTFNSPEQTLQSW
-291 GIEMD
+291 D
-296 SGTLNISGGK
+296 SITTVTGGTLNGAISSWVW
-306 IESTYQGDG
+306 ENSTTNGV
-315 TRKYKP
+315 T
-321 AGDGNYNFGAA
+321 
-332 IAVVSKGNQSAM
+332 
-344 GYAGH
+344 
-349 MNVNI
+349 
-354 TGGEIVS
+354 
-361 ASYYAI
+361 
-367 DEYNLPYV
+367 
-375 QNPDGKQSVA
+375 
-385 YVDSFKISGDA
+385 ISGDA
-396 KIGGAKGAV
+396 VVNGNLTAANYDNKSSIASSITINGGKINGELKKRNIDDAADATYTGAKFEVTAGTFTKKFSASY
-405 LSDNIKNFIS
+405 LA
-415 SGNFTHEISEDYIAE
+415 SGLALKENADGTY
-430 GKICKVTTDANY
+430 T
-442 PYVVG
+442 VG
-447 EKVVDVKPAEPEKTE
+447 EKTVDTKPAKPEKTE
-462 VAGKTEDIKSE
+462 VSDNAESKVEVKKEDNITASEVVEAAKSTEIVSKD
-473 DVDKNKVV
+473 DATTDKI
-481 NAAAST
+481 SQ
-487 TITDSADASV
+487 
-497 SDVAKEVTNSA
+497 EVTNSA
-508 TVTVRGKDVA
+508 TVTVNGKDVA
-518 IDSTEASEA
+518 IDSTEAAEA
-527 AKDAISSAVADNK
+527 AKGAISAAATDSSKN
-540 DFDPNA
+540 FDPDAEN
-546 KKKDI
+546 KDI

-561 EPKAATDNETDKSM
+561 EPKAAANNDTDVSM
-575 TFDISMVY
+575 TFDIKMLY
-583 DVKATVADTVD
+583 DVKATVADDVKNMTES
-594 KMNNQNT
+594 NT

-770 PVEAAPATTAAPTAT
+770 PVEAAPAATAAPTAT

-806 DGYKCN
+806 DGYKCD

-871 LGVTAYMKKKQN
+871 LGVTAYMKKKQH

>member
-32 ATNGATN
+32 ATNGATK
-39 EAAASEQI
+39 EASASEQVETQSDG
-47 ETKSADETEN
+47 ETKDKAVMLTGEADPQ
-57 DVDALTAEE
+57 DA
-66 GGQPAGLAAEGE
+66 
-78 TQVENVAYIGEQ
+78 NVAYVDSDTSKTYTTLQDAINN
-90 GYPSLA
+90 A
-96 AAFAAVQNGEIV
+96 ADQVV
-108 LVKQDCDM
+108 LTSNVTE
-116 PDQII
+116 
-121 ISGNKS
+121 S
-127 VTLDL
+127 VTIPAGKSIQLNLNDHKI
-132 GDSTVSATNGIH
+132 TNTADKHTITN
-144 VMNGATLTIK
+144 NGTLTIT
-154 GNGVYKHESNSSNA
+154 GNGTVD
-168 FNVWGY
+168 NVSHGRAALY
-174 TTYENDGAID
+174 NEKDATAI
-184 ESKAIRSTVTVESG
+184 VESG
-198 TITAAGG
+198 TFTRSQEAGTPS
-205 GAGIGMWGNGA
+205 GNGGNSWY
-216 TVNINGGKVESVFK
+216 VVY
-230 NNDVDGGF
+230 NDGTLTF
-238 AIAGNGIRNGKTCNG
+238 NG
-253 GTELNIN
+253 GTVEATGKFSSLVVSGQNNASAVMTIN
-260 GGEITSVQDC
+260 NGNFNNDFIVIKAEGGT
-270 AIYLPQIGV
+270 
-279 TNITGGTIRGWS
+279 TNITGGTFNSPEQTLQSW
-291 GIEMD
+291 D
-296 SGTLNISGGK
+296 SITTVTGGTLNGAISSWVW
-306 IESTYQGDG
+306 ENSTTNGV
-315 TRKYKP
+315 T
-321 AGDGNYNFGAA
+321 
-332 IAVVSKGNQSAM
+332 
-344 GYAGH
+344 
-349 MNVNI
+349 
-354 TGGEIVS
+354 
-361 ASYYAI
+361 
-367 DEYNLPYV
+367 
-375 QNPDGKQSVA
+375 
-385 YVDSFKISGDA
+385 ISGDA
-396 KIGGAKGAV
+396 VVNGNLTAANYDNKSSIASSITINGGKINGELKKRNIDDAADATYTGAKFEVTAGTFTKKFSASY
-405 LSDNIKNFIS
+405 LA
-415 SGNFTHEISEDYIAE
+415 SGLALKENADGTY
-430 GKICKVTTDANY
+430 T
-442 PYVVG
+442 VG
-447 EKVVDVKPAEPEKTE
+447 EKTVDTKPAKPEKTE
-462 VAGKTEDIKSE
+462 VSDNAESKVEVKKEDNITASEVVEAAKSTEIVSKGDATT
-473 DVDKNKVV
+473 DKI
-481 NAAAST
+481 SQ
-487 TITDSADASV
+487 
-497 SDVAKEVTNSA
+497 EVTNSA
-508 TVTVRGKDVA
+508 TVTVSGKDVA
-518 IDSTEASEA
+518 IGSTEAAEA
-527 AKDAISSAVADNK
+527 AKVAISAAATDSSKN
-540 DFDPNA
+540 FDPDAEN
-546 KKKDI
+546 KDI

-561 EPKAATDNETDKSM
+561 EPKAAANNDTDVSM
-575 TFDISMVY
+575 TFDIKMLY
-583 DVKATVADTVD
+583 DVKATVADDVKNMTET
-594 KMNNQNT
+594 NT

-770 PVEAAPATTAAPTAT
+770 PVEAAPAATAAPTATPTAT

-806 DGYKCN
+806 DGYKCD

-825 KNVKGTYAPTASS
+825 KNVKGTYTPTASS

-871 LGVTAYMKKKQN
+871 LGVTAYMKKKQH

>member
-23 VCTAALADE
+23 VCTAALANE
-32 ATNGATN
+32 ATNGATK
-39 EAAASEQI
+39 EVAASEQVETQSDG
-47 ETKSADETEN
+47 ETKDKAVMLTGEADPQ
-57 DVDALTAEE
+57 DA
-66 GGQPAGLAAEGE
+66 
-78 TQVENVAYIGEQ
+78 NVAYVDSDTSKTYTTLQDAINN
-90 GYPSLA
+90 A
-96 AAFAAVQNGEIV
+96 ADQVV
-108 LVKQDCDM
+108 LTSNVTE
-116 PDQII
+116 
-121 ISGNKS
+121 S
-127 VTLDL
+127 VTIPAGKSIQLNLNDHKI
-132 GDSTVSATNGIH
+132 TNTADKHTITN
-144 VMNGATLTIK
+144 NGTLTIT
-154 GNGVYKHESNSSNA
+154 GNGTVD
-168 FNVWGY
+168 NVSHGRAALY
-174 TTYENDGAID
+174 NEKDATAI
-184 ESKAIRSTVTVESG
+184 VESG
-198 TITAAGG
+198 TFTRSQEAGTPS
-205 GAGIGMWGNGA
+205 GNGGNSWY
-216 TVNINGGKVESVFK
+216 VVY
-230 NNDVDGGF
+230 NDGTLTF
-238 AIAGNGIRNGKTCNG
+238 NG
-253 GTELNIN
+253 GTVEATGKFSSLVVSGQNNASAVMTIN
-260 GGEITSVQDC
+260 NGNFNNDFIVIKAEGGT
-270 AIYLPQIGV
+270 
-279 TNITGGTIRGWS
+279 TNITGGTFNSPEQTLQSW
-291 GIEMD
+291 D
-296 SGTLNISGGK
+296 SITTVTGGTLNGAISSWVW
-306 IESTYQGDG
+306 ENSTTNGV
-315 TRKYKP
+315 T
-321 AGDGNYNFGAA
+321 
-332 IAVVSKGNQSAM
+332 
-344 GYAGH
+344 
-349 MNVNI
+349 
-354 TGGEIVS
+354 
-361 ASYYAI
+361 
-367 DEYNLPYV
+367 
-375 QNPDGKQSVA
+375 
-385 YVDSFKISGDA
+385 ISGDA
-396 KIGGAKGAV
+396 VVNGNLTAANYDNKSSIASSITINGGKINGELKKRNIDDAADATYTGAKFEVTAGTFTKKFSASY
-405 LSDNIKNFIS
+405 LA
-415 SGNFTHEISEDYIAE
+415 SGLALKENADGTY
-430 GKICKVTTDANY
+430 T
-442 PYVVG
+442 VG
-447 EKVVDVKPAEPEKTE
+447 EKTVDTKPAKPEKTE
-462 VAGKTEDIKSE
+462 VSDNAESKVEVKKEDNITASEVVEAAKSTEIVSKGDATT
-473 DVDKNKVV
+473 DKI
-481 NAAAST
+481 SQ
-487 TITDSADASV
+487 
-497 SDVAKEVTNSA
+497 EVTNSA
-508 TVTVRGKDVA
+508 TVTVSGKDVA
-518 IDSTEASEA
+518 IGSTEAAEA
-527 AKDAISSAVADNK
+527 AKVAISAAATDSSKN
-540 DFDPNA
+540 FDPDAEN
-546 KKKDI
+546 KDI

-561 EPKAATDNETDKSM
+561 EPNAAANNDTDVSM
-575 TFDISMVY
+575 TFDIKMLY
-583 DVKATVADTVD
+583 DVKATVADDVKNMTET
-594 KMNNQNT
+594 NT

-806 DGYKCN
+806 DGYKCD

-825 KNVKGTYAPTASS
+825 KNVKGTYTPTASS

>member
-32 ATNGATN
+32 ATTEATKK
-39 EAAASEQI
+39 AAASEQVETQSDG
-47 ETKSADETEN
+47 ETKDKAVMLTGEADPQ
-57 DVDALTAEE
+57 DA
-66 GGQPAGLAAEGE
+66 
-78 TQVENVAYIGEQ
+78 NVAYVDSDTSKTYTTLQDAINN
-90 GYPSLA
+90 A
-96 AAFAAVQNGEIV
+96 ADQVV
-108 LVKQDCDM
+108 LTSNVTE
-116 PDQII
+116 
-121 ISGNKS
+121 S
-127 VTLDL
+127 VTIPAGKSIQLNLNDHKI
-132 GDSTVSATNGIH
+132 TNTADKHTITN
-144 VMNGATLTIK
+144 NGTLTIT
-154 GNGVYKHESNSSNA
+154 GNGTVD
-168 FNVWGY
+168 NVSHGRAALY
-174 TTYENDGAID
+174 NEKDATAI
-184 ESKAIRSTVTVESG
+184 VESG
-198 TITAAGG
+198 TFTRSQEAGTPS
-205 GAGIGMWGNGA
+205 GNGGNSWY
-216 TVNINGGKVESVFK
+216 VVY
-230 NNDVDGGF
+230 NDGTLTF
-238 AIAGNGIRNGKTCNG
+238 NG
-253 GTELNIN
+253 GTVEATGKFSSLVVSGQNNASAVMTIN
-260 GGEITSVQDC
+260 NGNFNNDFIVIKAEGGT
-270 AIYLPQIGV
+270 
-279 TNITGGTIRGWS
+279 TNITGGTFNSPEQTLQSW
-291 GIEMD
+291 D
-296 SGTLNISGGK
+296 SITTVTGGTLNGAISSWVW
-306 IESTYQGDG
+306 ENSTTNGV
-315 TRKYKP
+315 T
-321 AGDGNYNFGAA
+321 
-332 IAVVSKGNQSAM
+332 
-344 GYAGH
+344 
-349 MNVNI
+349 
-354 TGGEIVS
+354 
-361 ASYYAI
+361 
-367 DEYNLPYV
+367 
-375 QNPDGKQSVA
+375 
-385 YVDSFKISGDA
+385 ISGDA
-396 KIGGAKGAV
+396 VVNGNLTAANYDNKSSIASSITINGGKINGELKKRNIDDAADATYTGAKFEVTAGTFTKKFSASY
-405 LSDNIKNFIS
+405 LA
-415 SGNFTHEISEDYIAE
+415 SGLALKENADGTY
-430 GKICKVTTDANY
+430 T
-442 PYVVG
+442 VG
-447 EKVVDVKPAEPEKTE
+447 EKTVDTKPAKPEKTE
-462 VAGKTEDIKSE
+462 VSDNAESKVEVKKEDNITASEVVEAAKSTEIVSKD
-473 DVDKNKVV
+473 DATTDKI
-481 NAAAST
+481 SQ
-487 TITDSADASV
+487 
-497 SDVAKEVTNSA
+497 EVTNSA
-508 TVTVRGKDVA
+508 TVTVKGKDVA
-518 IDSTEASEA
+518 IGSTEAAEA
-527 AKDAISSAVADNK
+527 AKGAISAAATDSSKN
-540 DFDPNA
+540 FDPDAEN
-546 KKKDI
+546 KDI

-561 EPKAATDNETDKSM
+561 EPKAAANNDTDVSM
-575 TFDISMVY
+575 TFDIKMLY
-583 DVKATVADTVD
+583 DVKATVADDVKNMTET
-594 KMNNQNT
+594 NT

-629 PEGQK
+629 PADQK

-770 PVEAAPATTAAPTAT
+770 PVEAAPAATAAPTAT

-806 DGYKCN
+806 DGYKCD

-825 KNVKGTYAPTASS
+825 KNVKGTYAPTVSS

-871 LGVTAYMKKKQN
+871 LGVTAYMKKKRN

>member
-32 ATNGATN
+32 TTNGATK
-39 EAAASEQI
+39 EVAASEQVETQSDG
-47 ETKSADETEN
+47 ETKDKAVMST
-57 DVDALTAEE
+57 
-66 GGQPAGLAAEGE
+66 GE
-78 TQVENVAYIGEQ
+78 TDPQDANVAYVDNDTNNAYKTLQDAITH
-90 GYPSLA
+90 A
-96 AAFAAVQNGEIV
+96 ADQIV
-108 LVKQDCDM
+108 LTSDVTE
-116 PDQII
+116 
-121 ISGNKS
+121 S
-127 VTLDL
+127 VTIPAGKSIQLNLNDHKI
-132 GDSTVSATNGIH
+132 TNTAGKHTITN
-144 VMNGATLTIK
+144 NGTLT
-154 GNGVYKHESNSSNA
+154 
-168 FNVWGY
+168 
-174 TTYENDGAID
+174 
-184 ESKAIRSTVTVESG
+184 
-198 TITAAGG
+198 
-205 GAGIGMWGNGA
+205 
-216 TVNINGGKVESVFK
+216 
-230 NNDVDGGF
+230 
-238 AIAGNGIRNGKTCNG
+238 IAGNGTVDNVSHGCAALYNEKDATAIVESGAFTRSQEAGTPSGNGGNSWYVVYNDGTLTFNG
-253 GTELNIN
+253 GTVEATGKFSSLVVSGQNNASAVMTIN
-260 GGEITSVQDC
+260 NGNFNNDFIVIKAEGGT
-270 AIYLPQIGV
+270 
-279 TNITGGTIRGWS
+279 TNITGGTFNSPEQTLQSW
-291 GIEMD
+291 D
-296 SGTLNISGGK
+296 SITTVTGGTLNGAISSWVW
-306 IESTYQGDG
+306 ENSTTNGV
-315 TRKYKP
+315 T
-321 AGDGNYNFGAA
+321 
-332 IAVVSKGNQSAM
+332 
-344 GYAGH
+344 
-349 MNVNI
+349 
-354 TGGEIVS
+354 
-361 ASYYAI
+361 
-367 DEYNLPYV
+367 
-375 QNPDGKQSVA
+375 
-385 YVDSFKISGDA
+385 ISGDA
-396 KIGGAKGAV
+396 VVNGNLTAANYDNKSSIASSITINGGKINGELKKRNIDDAADATYTGAKFEVTAGTFTKKFSASY
-405 LSDNIKNFIS
+405 LA
-415 SGNFTHEISEDYIAE
+415 SGLALKENADGTY
-430 GKICKVTTDANY
+430 T
-442 PYVVG
+442 VG
-447 EKVVDVKPAEPEKTE
+447 EKTVDTKPAKPEKTE
-462 VAGKTEDIKSE
+462 VSDNAESKVDVKKEDNITASEVVEAAKSTEIVSKD
-473 DVDKNKVV
+473 DATTDKI
-481 NAAAST
+481 SQ
-487 TITDSADASV
+487 
-497 SDVAKEVTNSA
+497 EVTNSA
-508 TVTVRGKDVA
+508 TVTVNGKDVA
-518 IDSTEASEA
+518 IDSTEAAEA
-527 AKDAISSAVADNK
+527 AKGAISAAATDSSKN
-540 DFDPNA
+540 FDPDAEN
-546 KKKDI
+546 KDI

-561 EPKAATDNETDKSM
+561 EPKAAANNDTDVSM
-575 TFDISMVY
+575 TFDIKMLY
-583 DVKATVADTVD
+583 DVKATVADDVKNMTET
-594 KMNNQNT
+594 NT

-629 PEGQK
+629 PADQK

-654 TESGIVKT
+654 TENGIVKT

-770 PVEAAPATTAAPTAT
+770 PVEAAPAATAAPTAT

-806 DGYKCN
+806 DGYKCD

-871 LGVTAYMKKKQN
+871 LGVTAYMKKKQH

>member
-32 ATNGATN
+32 ATTEATKK
-39 EAAASEQI
+39 AAASEQVETQSDG
-47 ETKSADETEN
+47 ETKDKAVMLTGEADPQ
-57 DVDALTAEE
+57 DA
-66 GGQPAGLAAEGE
+66 
-78 TQVENVAYIGEQ
+78 NVAYVDSDTSKTYTTLQDAINN
-90 GYPSLA
+90 A
-96 AAFAAVQNGEIV
+96 ADQVV
-108 LVKQDCDM
+108 LTSNVTE
-116 PDQII
+116 
-121 ISGNKS
+121 S
-127 VTLDL
+127 VTIPAGKSIQLNLNDHKI
-132 GDSTVSATNGIH
+132 TNTADKHTITN
-144 VMNGATLTIK
+144 NGTLTIT
-154 GNGVYKHESNSSNA
+154 GNGTVD
-168 FNVWGY
+168 NVSHGRAALY
-174 TTYENDGAID
+174 NEKDATAI
-184 ESKAIRSTVTVESG
+184 VESG
-198 TITAAGG
+198 TFTRSQEAGTPS
-205 GAGIGMWGNGA
+205 GNGGNSWY
-216 TVNINGGKVESVFK
+216 VVY
-230 NNDVDGGF
+230 NDGTLTF
-238 AIAGNGIRNGKTCNG
+238 NG
-253 GTELNIN
+253 GTVEATVKFSSLVVSGQNNASAVMTIN
-260 GGEITSVQDC
+260 NGNFNNDFIVIKAEGGT
-270 AIYLPQIGV
+270 
-279 TNITGGTIRGWS
+279 TNITGGTFNSPEQTLQSW
-291 GIEMD
+291 D
-296 SGTLNISGGK
+296 SITTVTGGTLNGAISSWVW
-306 IESTYQGDG
+306 ENSTTNGV
-315 TRKYKP
+315 T
-321 AGDGNYNFGAA
+321 
-332 IAVVSKGNQSAM
+332 
-344 GYAGH
+344 
-349 MNVNI
+349 
-354 TGGEIVS
+354 
-361 ASYYAI
+361 
-367 DEYNLPYV
+367 
-375 QNPDGKQSVA
+375 
-385 YVDSFKISGDA
+385 ISGDA
-396 KIGGAKGAV
+396 VVNGNLTAANYDNKSSIASSITINGGKINGELKKRNIDDAADATYTGAKFEVTAGTFTKKFSASY
-405 LSDNIKNFIS
+405 LA
-415 SGNFTHEISEDYIAE
+415 SGLALKENADGTY
-430 GKICKVTTDANY
+430 T
-442 PYVVG
+442 VG
-447 EKVVDVKPAEPEKTE
+447 EKTVDTKPAKPEKTE
-462 VAGKTEDIKSE
+462 VSDNAESKVEVKKEDNITASEVVEAAKSTEIVSKD
-473 DVDKNKVV
+473 DATTDKI
-481 NAAAST
+481 SQ
-487 TITDSADASV
+487 
-497 SDVAKEVTNSA
+497 EVTNSA
-508 TVTVRGKDVA
+508 TVTVKGKDVA
-518 IDSTEASEA
+518 IGSTEAAEA
-527 AKDAISSAVADNK
+527 AKGAISAAATDSSKN
-540 DFDPNA
+540 FDPDAEN
-546 KKKDI
+546 KDI

-561 EPKAATDNETDKSM
+561 EPKAAANNDTDVSM
-575 TFDISMVY
+575 TFDIKMLY
-583 DVKATVADTVD
+583 DVKATVADDVKNMTET
-594 KMNNQNT
+594 NT

-629 PEGQK
+629 PADQK

-770 PVEAAPATTAAPTAT
+770 PVEAAPAATAAPTAT

-806 DGYKCN
+806 DGYKCD

-825 KNVKGTYAPTASS
+825 KNVKGTYAPTVSS

-871 LGVTAYMKKKQN
+871 LGVTAYMKKKRN

>member
-32 ATNGATN
+32 TTNGATK
-39 EAAASEQI
+39 EVAASEQVETQSDG
-47 ETKSADETEN
+47 ETKDKAVMST
-57 DVDALTAEE
+57 
-66 GGQPAGLAAEGE
+66 GE
-78 TQVENVAYIGEQ
+78 TDPQDANVAYVDNDTNNAYKTLQDAITH
-90 GYPSLA
+90 A
-96 AAFAAVQNGEIV
+96 ADQIV
-108 LVKQDCDM
+108 LTSDVTE
-116 PDQII
+116 
-121 ISGNKS
+121 S
-127 VTLDL
+127 VTIPAGKSIQLNLNDHKI
-132 GDSTVSATNGIH
+132 TNTADKHTITN
-144 VMNGATLTIK
+144 NGTLTIT
-154 GNGVYKHESNSSNA
+154 GNGTVD
-168 FNVWGY
+168 NVSHGRAALY
-174 TTYENDGAID
+174 NEKDATAI
-184 ESKAIRSTVTVESG
+184 VESG
-198 TITAAGG
+198 TFTRSQEAGTPS
-205 GAGIGMWGNGA
+205 GNGGNSWY
-216 TVNINGGKVESVFK
+216 VVY
-230 NNDVDGGF
+230 NDGTLTF
-238 AIAGNGIRNGKTCNG
+238 NG
-253 GTELNIN
+253 GTVEATGKFSSLVVSGQNNASAVMTIN
-260 GGEITSVQDC
+260 NGNFNNDFIVIKAEGGT
-270 AIYLPQIGV
+270 
-279 TNITGGTIRGWS
+279 TNITGGTFNSPEQTLQSW
-291 GIEMD
+291 D
-296 SGTLNISGGK
+296 SITTVTGGTLNGAISSWVW
-306 IESTYQGDG
+306 ENSTTNGV
-315 TRKYKP
+315 T
-321 AGDGNYNFGAA
+321 
-332 IAVVSKGNQSAM
+332 
-344 GYAGH
+344 
-349 MNVNI
+349 
-354 TGGEIVS
+354 
-361 ASYYAI
+361 
-367 DEYNLPYV
+367 
-375 QNPDGKQSVA
+375 
-385 YVDSFKISGDA
+385 ISGDA
-396 KIGGAKGAV
+396 VVNGNLTAANYDNKSSIASSITINGGKINGELKKRNIDDAADATYTGAKFEVTAGTFTKKFSASY
-405 LSDNIKNFIS
+405 LA
-415 SGNFTHEISEDYIAE
+415 SGLALKENADGTY
-430 GKICKVTTDANY
+430 T
-442 PYVVG
+442 VG
-447 EKVVDVKPAEPEKTE
+447 EKTVDTKPAKPEKTE
-462 VAGKTEDIKSE
+462 VSDNAESKVEVKKEDNITASEVVEAAKSTEIVSKD
-473 DVDKNKVV
+473 DATTDKI
-481 NAAAST
+481 SQ
-487 TITDSADASV
+487 
-497 SDVAKEVTNSA
+497 EVTNSA
-508 TVTVRGKDVA
+508 TVTVNGTDVA
-518 IDSTEASEA
+518 IDSTEAAEA
-527 AKDAISSAVADNK
+527 AKGAISAAATDSSKN
-540 DFDPNA
+540 FDPDAEN
-546 KKKDI
+546 KDI

-561 EPKAATDNETDKSM
+561 EPKAAANNDTDVSM
-575 TFDISMVY
+575 TFDIKMLY
-583 DVKATVADTVD
+583 DVKATVADDVKNMTET
-594 KMNNQNT
+594 NT

-629 PEGQK
+629 PADQK

-770 PVEAAPATTAAPTAT
+770 PVEAAPAATAAPTAT

-806 DGYKCN
+806 DGYKCD

-825 KNVKGTYAPTASS
+825 KNVKGTYTPTASS

-871 LGVTAYMKKKQN
+871 LGVTAYMKKKQH

>member
-32 ATNGATN
+32 ATTEATKK
-39 EAAASEQI
+39 AAASEQVETQSDG
-47 ETKSADETEN
+47 ETKDKAVMLTGEADPQ
-57 DVDALTAEE
+57 DA
-66 GGQPAGLAAEGE
+66 
-78 TQVENVAYIGEQ
+78 NVAYVDSDTSKTYTTLQDAINN
-90 GYPSLA
+90 A
-96 AAFAAVQNGEIV
+96 ADQVV
-108 LVKQDCDM
+108 LTSNVTE
-116 PDQII
+116 
-121 ISGNKS
+121 S
-127 VTLDL
+127 VTIPAGKSIQLNLNDHKI
-132 GDSTVSATNGIH
+132 TNTADKHTITN
-144 VMNGATLTIK
+144 NGTLTIT
-154 GNGVYKHESNSSNA
+154 GNGTVD
-168 FNVWGY
+168 NVSHGRAALY
-174 TTYENDGAID
+174 NEKDATAI
-184 ESKAIRSTVTVESG
+184 VESG
-198 TITAAGG
+198 TFTRSQEAGTPS
-205 GAGIGMWGNGA
+205 GNGGNSWY
-216 TVNINGGKVESVFK
+216 VVY
-230 NNDVDGGF
+230 NDGTLTF
-238 AIAGNGIRNGKTCNG
+238 NG
-253 GTELNIN
+253 GTVEATGKFSSLVVSGQNNASTVMTIN
-260 GGEITSVQDC
+260 NGNFNNDFIVIKAEGGT
-270 AIYLPQIGV
+270 
-279 TNITGGTIRGWS
+279 TNITGGTFNSPEQTLQSW
-291 GIEMD
+291 D
-296 SGTLNISGGK
+296 SITTVTGGTLNGAISSWVW
-306 IESTYQGDG
+306 ENSTTNGV
-315 TRKYKP
+315 T
-321 AGDGNYNFGAA
+321 
-332 IAVVSKGNQSAM
+332 
-344 GYAGH
+344 
-349 MNVNI
+349 
-354 TGGEIVS
+354 
-361 ASYYAI
+361 
-367 DEYNLPYV
+367 
-375 QNPDGKQSVA
+375 
-385 YVDSFKISGDA
+385 ISGDA
-396 KIGGAKGAV
+396 VVNGNLTAANYDNKSSIASSITINGGKINGELKKRNIDDAADATYTGAKFEVTAGTFTKKFSASY
-405 LSDNIKNFIS
+405 LA
-415 SGNFTHEISEDYIAE
+415 SGLALKENADGTY
-430 GKICKVTTDANY
+430 T
-442 PYVVG
+442 VG
-447 EKVVDVKPAEPEKTE
+447 EKTVDTKPAKPEKTE
-462 VAGKTEDIKSE
+462 VSDNAESKVEVKKEDNITASEVVEAAKSTEIGSKD
-473 DVDKNKVV
+473 DATTDKI
-481 NAAAST
+481 SQ
-487 TITDSADASV
+487 
-497 SDVAKEVTNSA
+497 EVTNSA
-508 TVTVRGKDVA
+508 TVTVKGKDVA
-518 IDSTEASEA
+518 IGSTEAAEA
-527 AKDAISSAVADNK
+527 AKGAISAAATDSSKN
-540 DFDPNA
+540 FDPDAEN
-546 KKKDI
+546 KDI

-561 EPKAATDNETDKSM
+561 EPKAAANNDTDVSM
-575 TFDISMVY
+575 TFDIKMLY
-583 DVKATVADTVD
+583 DVKATVADDVKNMTET
-594 KMNNQNT
+594 NT

-629 PEGQK
+629 PADQK

-770 PVEAAPATTAAPTAT
+770 PVEAAPAATAAPTAT

-806 DGYKCN
+806 DGYKCD

-825 KNVKGTYAPTASS
+825 KNVKGTYAPTVSS

-871 LGVTAYMKKKQN
+871 LGVTAYMKKKRN

>member
-1 MRKQTHFKKV
+1 MRKQTRFKKV

-32 ATNGATN
+32 ATNGATK
-39 EAAASEQI
+39 EVATSEQI
-47 ETKSADETEN
+47 ETQSD
-57 DVDALTAEE
+57 
-66 GGQPAGLAAEGE
+66 GE
-78 TQVENVAYIGEQ
+78 TKDKAVMSTGEADPQDANVAYVDNDTNKTYKTLQ
-90 GYPSLA
+90 A
-96 AAFAAVQNGEIV
+96 AITDAADQVV
-108 LVKQDCDM
+108 LTSDVTE
-116 PDQII
+116 
-121 ISGNKS
+121 S
-127 VTLDL
+127 VTIPAGKSIQLNLNDHKI
-132 GDSTVSATNGIH
+132 TNTADKHTITN
-144 VMNGATLTIK
+144 NGTLTIT
-154 GNGVYKHESNSSNA
+154 GNGTVD
-168 FNVWGY
+168 NVSHGRAALY
-174 TTYENDGAID
+174 NEKDATAI
-184 ESKAIRSTVTVESG
+184 VESG
-198 TITAAGG
+198 TFTRSQEAGTPS
-205 GAGIGMWGNGA
+205 GNGGNSWY
-216 TVNINGGKVESVFK
+216 VVY
-230 NNDVDGGF
+230 NDGTLTF
-238 AIAGNGIRNGKTCNG
+238 NG
-253 GTELNIN
+253 GTVEATGKFSSLVVSGQNNASAVMTIN
-260 GGEITSVQDC
+260 NGNFNNDFIVIKAEGGT
-270 AIYLPQIGV
+270 
-279 TNITGGTIRGWS
+279 TNITGGTFNSPEQTLQSW
-291 GIEMD
+291 D
-296 SGTLNISGGK
+296 SITTVTGGTLNGAISSWVWK
-306 IESTYQGDG
+306 
-315 TRKYKP
+315 
-321 AGDGNYNFGAA
+321 N
-332 IAVVSKGNQSAM
+332 SATN
-344 GYAGH
+344 G
-349 MNVNI
+349 V
-354 TGGEIVS
+354 T
-361 ASYYAI
+361 
-367 DEYNLPYV
+367 
-375 QNPDGKQSVA
+375 
-385 YVDSFKISGDA
+385 ISGDA
-396 KIGGAKGAV
+396 VVNGNLTAANYDNKSSIASSITINGGKINGELKKRNIDDAADATYTGAKFEVTAGTFTKKFSASY
-405 LSDNIKNFIS
+405 LA
-415 SGNFTHEISEDYIAE
+415 SGLALKENADGTY
-430 GKICKVTTDANY
+430 T
-442 PYVVG
+442 VG
-447 EKVVDVKPAEPEKTE
+447 EKTVDTKPAKPEKTE
-462 VAGKTEDIKSE
+462 VSDNAESKVEVKKEDNITASEVVDAAKSTEIVSKD
-473 DVDKNKVV
+473 DATTDKI
-481 NAAAST
+481 SQ
-487 TITDSADASV
+487 
-497 SDVAKEVTNSA
+497 EVTNSA
-508 TVTVRGKDVA
+508 TVTVKGKDVA
-518 IDSTEASEA
+518 IDSTEAAEA
-527 AKDAISSAVADNK
+527 AKSAISAAATDSSKN
-540 DFDPNA
+540 FDQDAEN
-546 KKKDI
+546 KDI

-561 EPKAATDNETDKSM
+561 EPKAATNNDTDISM
-575 TFDISMVY
+575 TFDIKMLY
-583 DVKATVADTVD
+583 DVKATVADDVKNMTES
-594 KMNNQNT
+594 NT

-629 PEGQK
+629 PEDQK

-770 PVEAAPATTAAPTAT
+770 PIEAAPAATTAPTAT

-806 DGYKCN
+806 DGYKCD

>member
-32 ATNGATN
+32 ATTEATKK
-39 EAAASEQI
+39 AAASEQVETQSDG
-47 ETKSADETEN
+47 ETKDKAVMLTGEADPQ
-57 DVDALTAEE
+57 DA
-66 GGQPAGLAAEGE
+66 
-78 TQVENVAYIGEQ
+78 NVAYVDSDTSKTYTTLQDAINNATDQ
-90 GYPSLA
+90 
-96 AAFAAVQNGEIV
+96 VV
-108 LVKQDCDM
+108 LTSNVTE
-116 PDQII
+116 
-121 ISGNKS
+121 S
-127 VTLDL
+127 VTIPAGKSIQLNLNDHKI
-132 GDSTVSATNGIH
+132 TNTADKHTITN
-144 VMNGATLTIK
+144 NGTLTIT
-154 GNGVYKHESNSSNA
+154 GNGTVD
-168 FNVWGY
+168 NVSHGRAALY
-174 TTYENDGAID
+174 NEKDATAI
-184 ESKAIRSTVTVESG
+184 VESG
-198 TITAAGG
+198 TFTRSQEAGTPS
-205 GAGIGMWGNGA
+205 GNGGNSWY
-216 TVNINGGKVESVFK
+216 VVY
-230 NNDVDGGF
+230 NDGTLTF
-238 AIAGNGIRNGKTCNG
+238 NG
-253 GTELNIN
+253 GTVEATGKFSSLVVSGQNNASAVMTIN
-260 GGEITSVQDC
+260 NGNFNNDFIVIKAEGGT
-270 AIYLPQIGV
+270 
-279 TNITGGTIRGWS
+279 TNITGGTFNSPEQTLQSW
-291 GIEMD
+291 D
-296 SGTLNISGGK
+296 SITTVTGGTLNGAISSWVW
-306 IESTYQGDG
+306 ENSTTNGV
-315 TRKYKP
+315 T
-321 AGDGNYNFGAA
+321 
-332 IAVVSKGNQSAM
+332 
-344 GYAGH
+344 
-349 MNVNI
+349 
-354 TGGEIVS
+354 
-361 ASYYAI
+361 
-367 DEYNLPYV
+367 
-375 QNPDGKQSVA
+375 
-385 YVDSFKISGDA
+385 ISGDA
-396 KIGGAKGAV
+396 VVNGNLTAANYDNKSSIASSITINGGKINGELKKRNIDDAADATYTGAKFEVTAGTFTKKFSASY
-405 LSDNIKNFIS
+405 LA
-415 SGNFTHEISEDYIAE
+415 SGLALKENADGTY
-430 GKICKVTTDANY
+430 T
-442 PYVVG
+442 VG
-447 EKVVDVKPAEPEKTE
+447 EKTVDTKPAKPEKTE
-462 VAGKTEDIKSE
+462 VSDNAESKVEVKKEDNITASEVVEAAKSTEIVSKD
-473 DVDKNKVV
+473 DATTDKI
-481 NAAAST
+481 SQ
-487 TITDSADASV
+487 
-497 SDVAKEVTNSA
+497 EVTNSA
-508 TVTVRGKDVA
+508 TVTVNGKDVA
-518 IDSTEASEA
+518 IDSTEAAEA
-527 AKDAISSAVADNK
+527 AKGAISAAATDSSKN
-540 DFDPNA
+540 FDPDAEN
-546 KKKDI
+546 KDI

-561 EPKAATDNETDKSM
+561 EPKAAANNDTDVSM
-575 TFDISMVY
+575 TFDIKMLY
-583 DVKATVADTVD
+583 DVKATVADDVKNMTET
-594 KMNNQNT
+594 NT

-629 PEGQK
+629 PADQK

-770 PVEAAPATTAAPTAT
+770 PVEAAPAATAAPTAT

-806 DGYKCN
+806 DGYKCD

-838 AKTAAATASTI
+838 AKTAAATTSTI

-871 LGVTAYMKKKQN
+871 LGVTAYMKKKRN